1 MAHSDLDWS
10 VRASALKC
18 LQELILME
26 GIGGSLLA
34 TGFVVIHQNTPKS
47 PINSLKMV
55 QEKILKITASEQEP
69 FVLKEAINVLSK
81 IYQSECYSG
90 FKIYNVMVQV
100 VFSGPGGVQEEAV
113 RFWEGVARKHLEQQG
128 YVVD

>member
-1 MAHSDLDWS
+1 
-10 VRASALKC
+10 
-18 LQELILME
+18 
-26 GIGGSLLA
+26 
-34 TGFVVIHQNTPKS
+34 
-47 PINSLKMV
+47 MV

-128 YVVD
+128 YVAH